1 MHGTVAAA
9 PEETSSG
16 AAHVRRAAR
25 IRRAGTVLATLGV
38 LIAGYALLVVVWRDP
53 VTGLYAQWRQDRL
66 SSSLA
71 REFSAYGTTL
81 PTGPIVWRHAKTV
94 PRVNKPIPATAAS
107 AQRFAKG
114 LEPGQ
119 ALGRIVI
126 ARLSL
131 SAVVV
136 NGTNWLH
143 DLSQGPGRYP
153 STSLPGLDRTTAIAG
168 HRTTFGAWF
177 RHIDELRRHDTITI
191 ELPYGTFRYEVL
203 GHEIVPASDW
213 SIVRD
218 RGYDELVLSACHPLY
233 SSSHRWVVF
242 ARLRSVAPV
251 RGRAYDLAWTP
262 HTDAG

>member
-16 AAHVRRAAR
+16 AARVRRAAR
-25 IRRAGTVLATLGV
+25 IRRAGTALAILGV

-66 SSSLA
+66 SRSLA
-71 REFSAYGTTL
+71 REFTAYGTTL
-81 PTGPIVWRHAKTV
+81 PTGPIVWRQAETV
-94 PRVNKPIPATAAS
+94 PLVNKPLPATAVS
-107 AQRFAKG
+107 ARRFAQT

-126 ARLSL
+126 SRLSL
-131 SAVVV
+131 SAVFV

-153 STSLPGLDRTTAIAG
+153 SSSLPGLDKTTAIAG

-177 RHIDELRRHDTITI
+177 RHIDRLRTHDTITI

-203 GHEIVPASDW
+203 GHVIVPASDW
-213 SIVRD
+213 SVVRN

-233 SSSHRWVVF
+233 SASHRWIVY
-242 ARLRSVAPV
+242 ARLRSVSPS
-251 RGRAYDLAWTP
+251 RGRAYSLDWGAVKR
-262 HTDAG
+262 